1 MRNLF
6 RHTTQPI
13 TSRAYQRLLYLLTN
27 QIAQLGFSL
36 FNWLRLSQ
44 VVETSVTNNTP
55 PQIRTRFTQ
64 MIFFSNDSKLEWG
77 LTLLLDFH
85 TQLFH
90 QRSTLVLELGPP
102 AQGQR
107 KTRGLKSHPG
117 QSLTLTWN
125 HYFQYATEGQQLT
138 MIFNSGKANQGSETG
153 EKFVIALGFCNKN
166 NGIIVFKSK
175 SDSCCLP
182 LNLLKCGTSSLRSR
196 LRLGLVVRRDGVKV
210 FLFLSQLLSIYRDIF
225 YS

>member
-1 MRNLF
+1 MMA
-6 RHTTQPI
+6 
-13 TSRAYQRLLYLLTN
+13 SE
-27 QIAQLGFSL
+27 QL
-36 FNWLRLSQ
+36 
-44 VVETSVTNNTP
+44 VETSVTNNTP
-55 PQIRTRFTQ
+55 SQIRTWFTQ

-77 LTLLLDFH
+77 LTLLWSFSYPIIPSEINPSIGL
-85 TQLFH
+85 
-90 QRSTLVLELGPP
+90 SPP

-153 EKFVIALGFCNKN
+153 EKFVIALGVCDKN
-166 NGIIVFKSK
+166 NGIIIFKSK
-175 SDSCCLP
+175 SDPCCLP

-196 LRLGLVVRRDGVKV
+196 LRLGLVRRDGVKV
-210 FLFLSQLLSIYRDIF
+210 FLFLSQLLSIHRDIF
-225 YS
+225 FS